1 MFSAAGPGGGWTSYS
16 GMLTLQ
22 SMMGSSL
29 LMGGSGGKA
38 CYDSKD
44 GKGDGGFGGGGGGC
58 VNGGGTPISLFP
70 KTTV

>member
-1 MFSAAGPGGGWTSYS
+1 
-16 GMLTLQ
+16 
-22 SMMGSSL
+22 MMGSSL

-58 VNGGGTPISLFP
+58 VNGGGKYTNQLFT